1 MSQSQQT
8 IEPWLRGILRCPQ
21 CKGELVDAVHAAG
34 EHADPSATAETAA
47 TTATTATAELRCDAC
62 HLAYPVEGG
71 VPVLL
76 VDLARRTDG

>member
-21 CKGELVDAVHAAG
+21 CKGELVDAVHTAS
-34 EHADPSATAETAA
+34 EHTGTSETAA
-47 TTATTATAELRCDAC
+47 TTETSDTSETAELRCDAC

>member
-8 IEPWLRGILRCPQ
+8 IEPWLREIIRCPQ
-21 CKGELVDAVHAAG
+21 CKGEVTDAVHAA
-34 EHADPSATAETAA
+34 ADTEV
-47 TTATTATAELRCDAC
+47 AELRCGTC

>member
-8 IEPWLRGILRCPQ
+8 IEPWLREIIRCPQ
-21 CKGELVDAVHAAG
+21 CKGEVTDAVHTAG
-34 EHADPSATAETAA
+34 DSEV
-47 TTATTATAELRCDAC
+47 AELRCDTC

>member
-1 MSQSQQT
+1 MNQSQQT
-8 IEPWLRGILRCPQ
+8 IEPWLRGIIRCPQ
-21 CKGELVDAVHAAG
+21 CKGELVDATADAAG
-34 EHADPSATAETAA
+34 GDSASAAGDPAA
-47 TTATTATAELRCDAC
+47 STSVAELRCDAC

>member
-21 CKGELVDAVHAAG
+21 CKGELLDAVHTTGEPAG
-34 EHADPSATAETAA
+34 TSETAETAE
-47 TTATTATAELRCDAC
+47 TTATAETAELRCDAC

>member
-8 IEPWLRGILRCPQ
+8 IEPWLRDIIRCPQ
-21 CKGELVDAVHAAG
+21 CKGEVTDVGAASG
-34 EHADPSATAETAA
+34 GPDV
-47 TTATTATAELRCDAC
+47 AELRCDAC

>member
-1 MSQSQQT
+1 VSQSQQT

-21 CKGELVDAVHAAG
+21 CKGELADAVHPAG
-34 EHADPSATAETAA
+34 AQAETE
-47 TTATTATAELRCDAC
+47 TLELRCDTC

>member
-1 MSQSQQT
+1 MSHSQQT

-21 CKGELVDAVHAAG
+21 CKGELVDAVHAAS
-34 EHADPSATAETAA
+34 EHAGTETAETE
-47 TTATTATAELRCDAC
+47 TAELRCDTC

>member
-1 MSQSQQT
+1 VSQSQQT

-21 CKGELVDAVHAAG
+21 CKGELVDAVHTAG
-34 EHADPSATAETAA
+34 EDAGTSGSAATAE
-47 TTATTATAELRCDAC
+47 TAELRCDTC

>member
-1 MSQSQQT
+1 MSQSHQT
-8 IEPWLRGILRCPQ
+8 IEPWLRGIIRCPQ
-21 CKGELVDAVHAAG
+21 CKGEVADVAAAPGGAELV
-34 EHADPSATAETAA
+34 
-47 TTATTATAELRCDAC
+47 ELRCDTC

>member
-1 MSQSQQT
+1 MNQSQQT
-8 IEPWLRGILRCPQ
+8 IEPWLRGIIRCPQ
-21 CKGELVDAVHAAG
+21 CKGEVVDATGDGTGTTSAAG
-34 EHADPSATAETAA
+34 DSAAGTSVT
-47 TTATTATAELRCDAC
+47 ELRCDTC

>member
-8 IEPWLRGILRCPQ
+8 IEPWLRGIIRCPQ
-21 CKGELVDAVHAAG
+21 CKGEVADVAAAPGCAELV
-34 EHADPSATAETAA
+34 
-47 TTATTATAELRCDAC
+47 ELRCDTC

>member
-8 IEPWLRGILRCPQ
+8 IEPWLRGIIRCPQ
-21 CKGELVDAVHAAG
+21 CKGELADGVHVVGDAEV
-34 EHADPSATAETAA
+34 
-47 TTATTATAELRCDAC
+47 AELRCDTC
-62 HLAYPVEGG
+62 HLAYSVEGG

>member
-8 IEPWLRGILRCPQ
+8 IEPWLREIIRCPQ
-21 CKGELVDAVHAAG
+21 CKGEVTDATHTVG
-34 EHADPSATAETAA
+34 DATGDAEV
-47 TTATTATAELRCDAC
+47 AELRCDTC

-76 VDLARRTDG
+76 IDLARRTDG

>member
-1 MSQSQQT
+1 VNQSQQT
-8 IEPWLRGILRCPQ
+8 IEPWLRGIIRCPQ
-21 CKGELVDAVHAAG
+21 CKGEVVDA
-34 EHADPSATAETAA
+34 SAET
-47 TTATTATAELRCDAC
+47 TADSGADSGAEAPVTELRCDTC

>member
-1 MSQSQQT
+1 VSHSQQT
-8 IEPWLRGILRCPQ
+8 IEPWLRGIIRCPQ
-21 CKGELVDAVHAAG
+21 CKGELADVERAAG
-34 EHADPSATAETAA
+34 EPGATDDAEV
-47 TTATTATAELRCDAC
+47 AELRCGTC

>member
-21 CKGELVDAVHAAG
+21 CKGELVDAVHTTG
-34 EHADPSATAETAA
+34 EPARTSETAETTATAE
-47 TTATTATAELRCDAC
+47 TAELRCDAC